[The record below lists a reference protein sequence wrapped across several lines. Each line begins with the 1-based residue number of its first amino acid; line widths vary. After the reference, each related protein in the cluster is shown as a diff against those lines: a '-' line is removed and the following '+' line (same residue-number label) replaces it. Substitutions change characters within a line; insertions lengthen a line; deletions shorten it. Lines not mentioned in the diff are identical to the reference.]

1 MNEEIHCIA
10 NKGKTAK
17 NGWGNYSFF
26 FPALY
31 IVYEKLG
38 QCFFHNS
45 HTSLFKQKYITS
57 VTGYKYLI
65 KLISQA

>member
-17 NGWGNYSFF
+17 NGWGNDSIF

-38 QCFFHNS
+38 QCFFHTS
-45 HTSLFKQKYITS
+45 HTSYLNKNTS
-57 VTGYKYLI
+57 LLLQVI
-65 KLISQA
+65 NI